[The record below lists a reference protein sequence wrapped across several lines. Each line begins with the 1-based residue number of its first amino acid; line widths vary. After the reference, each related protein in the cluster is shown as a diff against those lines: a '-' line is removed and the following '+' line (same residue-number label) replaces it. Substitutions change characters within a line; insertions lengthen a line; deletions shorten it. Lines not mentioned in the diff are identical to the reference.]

1 MSKDLDIFT
10 QINHAVLDLQS
21 SDYQTYD
28 RPLKALVKLL
38 QHPSLAAMNSD
49 LKARVDLDAVMAR
62 SNATGGGMVGSHKFA
77 WPDDKAEELGVALL
91 LIEKMGEDPS
101 FAISFGHTYYSSSTK
116 LTASIRAIVSQLIIP
131 FVRDYKIFVL
141 NKGHTELKL
150 MRPKSN
156 KIFIVHGHDGEA
168 REMVARFIGIVGFEP
183 VILNEQA
190 NQGMTVIEKI
200 VANSDVGFA
209 IVLLTPDDEGRKK
222 GDVTFEPRARQNVL
236 LELGY
241 FIAHLG
247 RPNVCALRRGAVD
260 IPSDFAGVVWES
272 MDAGSN
278 WKQALGKELAAA
290 GYAIDWNLVMR

>member
-150 MRPKSN
+150 IPKSN

-222 GDVTFEPRARQNVL
+222 G
-236 LELGY
+236 
-241 FIAHLG
+241 
-247 RPNVCALRRGAVD
+247 
-260 IPSDFAGVVWES
+260 
-272 MDAGSN
+272 M
-278 WKQALGKELAAA
+278 
-290 GYAIDWNLVMR
+290 